1 MSNVTEP
8 FKVTFKPAISSLR
21 SLKLSSRSDPLP
33 ASLSISCARVSPMS
47 FIFSDIV
54 VSPPSEWVSW
64 NKRFYVTERWIRTE
78 RQTGVPEG
86 REGGFCGVAFCSW
99 RSWKINRSEG
109 LVRGRVQGSR
119 AWSYFYSDDC

>member
-54 VSPPSEWVSW
+54 VSPPSEWGSS

-78 RQTGVPEG
+78 RQTGVQG
-86 REGGFCGVAFCSW
+86 REEVFAVLPFFRGVVEKSIE
-99 RSWKINRSEG
+99 SKG
-109 LVRGRVQGSR
+109 
-119 AWSYFYSDDC
+119 